1 MIWTGLLDPGS
12 LRLMWDPY
20 NLTMNRDA
28 KVSISLWG
36 YKESHIKPEL
46 LYIDMLEDNE
56 PNDGEVMLV
65 PRDYFDRYGNMGC
78 QVSKRGIQKIH
89 RKLTLKVKFEK
100 IHYFPLGSDG

>member
-1 MIWTGLLDPGS
+1 MKWTGLLDPGS

-65 PRDYFDRYGNMGC
+65 PRDYFDRYSNMGC
-78 QVSKRGIQKIH
+78 QVFKRGIQKIH
-89 RKLTLKVKFEK
+89 RK
-100 IHYFPLGSDG
+100 

>member
-1 MIWTGLLDPGS
+1 MTWMGLLDPGS

-65 PRDYFDRYGNMGC
+65 PRDYFDRYGNMVC
-78 QVSKRGIQKIH
+78 QISKKGIQKIH
-89 RKLTLKVKFEK
+89 RKLTLKVRFDK
-100 IHYFPLGSDG
+100 IH

>member
-1 MIWTGLLDPGS
+1 MTWMGNLDPGS

-65 PRDYFDRYGNMGC
+65 PRDYFDRYSNMGC
-78 QVSKRGIQKIH
+78 QFFKRGIQKIH
-89 RKLTLKVKFEK
+89 RNGILLPKLF
-100 IHYFPLGSDG
+100 